1 MVMAF
6 QTWCICHK
14 FSISLTNYFV
24 IKCLYVEEMVGLKYE
39 DLPVDSFITV
49 FIKCDVGLEN
59 RLIRA
64 PLLGLAKS
72 IYYRK

>member
-1 MVMAF
+1 
-6 QTWCICHK
+6 
-14 FSISLTNYFV
+14 
-24 IKCLYVEEMVGLKYE
+24 MVGLKYE

-49 FIKCDVGLEN
+49 FIHGDVGLEN

-72 IYYRK
+72 IHYRK